1 MATPQCVILIVVRTD
16 DNFSENGSEQDEAQR
31 SWYSSSGEDNEQ
43 LRRRNSSSDG
53 ALGCQATDEEQ
64 QSGRYRSTVQGL
76 HDPVAKARMI
86 PCSVKEAA

>member
-1 MATPQCVILIVVRTD
+1 MTTLVKMAVNRTRLDVHGTAAAVRTS
-16 DNFSENGSEQDEAQR
+16 NK
-31 SWYSSSGEDNEQ
+31 Q

-64 QSGRYRSTVQGL
+64 QSGRYLSTVQGL

-86 PCSVKEAA
+86 PCSSIAIKQQCSYTKKLRDP